1 MKRTHQSQIREI
13 LLQLTD
19 LQNRLNAVFWDEGT
33 EMSIYEEIA
42 IKKTLDELKAA
53 IGDLTGVI

>member
-1 MKRTHQSQIREI
+1 MKRAHKSQIREI

-19 LQNRLNAVFWDEGT
+19 LQNRLDAVFWDLGT
-33 EMSIYEEIA
+33 EMSTYEEIA
-42 IKKTLDELKAA
+42 IKKTLAGLKAA

>member
-19 LQNRLNAVFWDEGT
+19 LRNRLDAVFQDAGEG
-33 EMSIYEEIA
+33 MSTYEEIV
-42 IKKTLDELKAA
+42 IKKTLAELKAA